1 MSGCI
6 HVDRAMSSVLQS
18 ENLTSAIPL
27 SDTPSGCP
35 SAFRNKFSFEIHD
48 TFLSLVAP
56 LTELYSFYA
65 TSTYAIL
72 DTETAYDGCTSLLVT
87 DSSGHVESKRAE
99 FPIALL
105 AAVAAE
111 MGMVGFGDANGGDW
125 LDEGEVLTVE
135 RMQRDMIEWE
145 EWKQKKK
152 LLDGQET

>member
-6 HVDRAMSSVLQS
+6 HVDRAMFSVLQS

-48 TFLSLVAP
+48 TFLSLIAP

-72 DTETAYDGCTSLLVT
+72 DAETAYD
-87 DSSGHVESKRAE
+87 VESKRAE

-111 MGMVGFGDANGGDW
+111 MGMVGLGDANGGDW

-152 LLDGQET
+152 LLDGQETQDSSENEVRCFLR